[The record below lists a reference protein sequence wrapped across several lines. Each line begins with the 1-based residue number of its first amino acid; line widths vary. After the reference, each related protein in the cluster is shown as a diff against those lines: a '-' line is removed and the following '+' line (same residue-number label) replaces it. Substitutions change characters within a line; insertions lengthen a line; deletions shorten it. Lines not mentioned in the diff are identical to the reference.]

1 MDKEGFFEAIVEPS
15 VERLAQFGLAHDV
28 SFDGRAFVVSHKISR
43 NVMTEFDAA
52 LSKYLAAVTGVGMP
66 GAMVETRIKDV
77 ETGRAWAPYPARHAA
92 SVTEA
97 LSVAAKLALG
107 SDEEIRV
114 RFGPWHGED
123 QGHMQGRTINQHA
136 LATYDEALWITRQF
150 GAPEFLDMSGDYDRI
165 MLRPAGSD
173 LEMMILDLFR
183 GAMSIPS
190 RSDAQGSSYQ
200 GPLYSF
206 SKAMQEAPA
215 LISHMAQVTH
225 IVATKKEDAIRDFR
239 RLAEERIGSFSEAVA
254 GRVLDGYLMES
265 AKTLVVRLQTG
276 LGDSLLGL
284 SEEAQVRALDWAMH
298 LRQHSVPHIAAPQGS
313 DEGNN
318 NPPPKGT
325 PRLVS

>member
-1 MDKEGFFEAIVEPS
+1 MDKDGFFEAIVEPS
-15 VERLAQFGLAHDV
+15 VQRLAQFGVAHDV
-28 SFDGRAFVVSHKISR
+28 TFDGRAFVVSHKISR

-52 LSKYLAAVTGVGMP
+52 LSRYLAAVTGVGMP

-77 ETGRAWAPYPARHAA
+77 ETGRAWAPYPARHAG

-97 LSVAAKLALG
+97 LSIAAKLALG

-123 QGHMQGRTINQHA
+123 QGNMQGRTLNQHSV
-136 LATYDEALWITRQF
+136 ATLDEALWITRQF
-150 GAPEFLDMSGDYDRI
+150 GAADFLEIFGDYDRI

-190 RSDAQGSSYQ
+190 KNDQQAAMYQ
-200 GPLYSF
+200 GPLYNF
-206 SKAMQEAPA
+206 NKAMQESHP
-215 LISHMAQVTH
+215 LISYMSRVTQL
-225 IVATKKEDAIRDFR
+225 VAVKKEDAIRDFR
-239 RLAEERIGSFSEAVA
+239 RLAEERIESFSEAVA

-298 LRQHSVPHIAAPQGS
+298 LRQHAVPHIAAPKGAE
-313 DEGNN
+313 EGNAS
-318 NPPPKGT
+318 PAPKGT